1 MHSVPPSRVHV
12 SAPARLHLGFLDL
25 NGGLGRR
32 FGSLGLTIDT
42 FETVLH
48 AERAADIGAVGP
60 QAERVAGLAEAFAR
74 ARGLAGGARFTLH
87 RVIPPHTGL
96 GSGTQLALA
105 IGTALERLYGQA
117 AGTRSVARTLERG
130 RRSGIG
136 IGAFEEGGFIVDGGR
151 GDLDEAPPV
160 MLRLDFP
167 SAWRI
172 LLLFDNRGEG
182 LHGRVE
188 RDAFARLPEFP
199 QASAARLCHVLLM
212 KLVPGLLEARL
223 APVAEAVGE
232 IQRVVGHHFAP
243 AQGGCFSSPAVAEAL
258 YWLQS
263 QGMAGCGQSSWGPT
277 GFVIVEDEHRAHA
290 LVKDLRRRFGELSP
304 LRHRVVAAR
313 NLGARVEA
321 VSPPARLTG
330 ER

>member
-1 MHSVPPSRVHV
+1 MNSDPPHSVHV

-42 FETVLH
+42 FETGLH
-48 AERAADIGAVGP
+48 AERAADISAAGP
-60 QAERVAGLAEAFAR
+60 QAGRVVAIARAFAR
-74 ARGLAGGARFTLH
+74 ERGLDGGARFTLE
-87 RVIPPHTGL
+87 REIPAHAGL

-105 IGTALERLYGQA
+105 VGTAFERLFGLDSGA
-117 AGTRSVARTLERG
+117 RAVARTLDRG

-136 IGAFEEGGFIVDGGR
+136 IGAFEDGGFIVDGGR
-151 GDLDEAPPV
+151 GDLDEVPPV
-160 MLRLDFP
+160 VLRLEFP
-167 SAWRI
+167 AAWRI
-172 LLLFDNRGEG
+172 LLLFDNRGQG
-182 LHGRVE
+182 LHGPAE

-199 QASAARLCHVLLM
+199 EASAAHLCRVLLM

-223 APVAEAVGE
+223 PPVAEAVGE
-232 IQRVVGHHFAP
+232 IQRVVGGHFAP

-258 YWLQS
+258 HWLQS

-277 GFVIVEDEHRAHA
+277 GFVIVEDKPRACE

-313 NLGARVEA
+313 NLGATVE
-321 VSPPARLTG
+321 VLSPPARLKR